1 MEMWQIWAVAGAV
14 LVILEML
21 TPTMFFLNL
30 ALACFGVAVVAF
42 FTVDWYVL
50 VPLWGVLSA
59 GFLLFLRPL
68 LNRNRAEQVATTGME
83 RYNGK
88 TAKVLEPVSKDGG
101 VITIFGERWEART
114 EQDEIIP
121 QDANVI
127 IERNDNLTMYVRK
140 EK

>member
-68 LNRNRAEQVATTGME
+68 LNRNRTEQAATTGME